1 MSSFAHYDLGVAVLL
16 GHSTIA
22 HTGLGDLRGT
32 SEVGVGVWRGVPYAE
47 QPVGE
52 RRFLAPAPLQP
63 WTGVRDALEH
73 GPLPPQGKSFVGGGR
88 DDPKVRDEACLTLTV
103 WSPDTS
109 GSLPVMVWIPGGAF
123 VYGAGQFQLYNGS
136 RLAANG
142 NVVVVNVT
150 YRIGVFG
157 GFELGD
163 LGDGFDDNLALRDQM
178 AALRWIQ
185 CNIAAFGGDPDR
197 VTVFGESAGATSVL
211 ALLASPAAGG
221 LFSRAI
227 AQSPALPLIAGREVR
242 ARQAHEF
249 LKRLGV
255 SAAEV
260 KGLPQRQLRRAAG
273 LLQLKSAASTPTL
286 AYGLTYGVDLLPNH
300 PVDAA
305 RAGAVARVPLIIGTN
320 SHEASMFA
328 WTKPPMLPTTTA
340 SIDAYLERVAPDGE
354 RVAQCGAS
362 DKQRGERVAQCG
374 ASDKQRLL
382 AAYPDYPRRRALVA
396 FGSDVMFGGPA
407 WAFADAYS
415 AHAPTHMYRFDHFG
429 WSLRLLGLGAT
440 HGSEIVHI
448 QHSYASFIGRKLHP
462 LGRRLQP
469 PVGRRMQRA
478 WLDFAAKGWDTANEG
493 LREDRRVDERV
504 REDRRVDE
512 RLREDRSAGERL
524 REDQSVGQRLR
535 EDRSADERL
544 REDRRA
550 GEIHWSSGHDWP
562 TYDIEHRFT
571 RIILSARDMVV
582 EDPDAERRRAW
593 ARLY

>member
-32 SEVGVGVWRGVPYAE
+32 TEVGVGVWRGVPYAE

-286 AYGLTYGVDLLPNH
+286 AYGLTYGVDLLPDH

-340 SIDAYLERVAPDGE
+340 SIDAYLDRVAPEAERVAQCGE

-362 DKQRGERVAQCG
+362 DG
-374 ASDKQRLL
+374 ASDKERLL

-478 WLDFAAKGWDTANEG
+478 WLDFAAKGWDTANGG
-493 LREDRRVDERV
+493 LREDRR
-504 REDRRVDE
+504 
-512 RLREDRSAGERL
+512 
-524 REDQSVGQRLR
+524 
-535 EDRSADERL
+535 ADERL